1 MTLKNVTTIKPT
13 PKNFKDGANLL
24 FRGLIICERLC
35 VKHEQSGKLS
45 FSNRFI
51 VYVWTGENDAK
62 KLWVD
67 ANLFWRRRKK
77 VTFTNEYG
85 YVWTGPKCFTI
96 QLTVRAWSH
105 EPGKQC
111 AWTVCYPLSC
121 FSLGS
126 FAGPPGK
133 RDYLENDHQGTRY
146 HKVQGFQLTGLAGL
160 SYNRKVDFCCV

>member
-62 KLWVD
+62 KL
-67 ANLFWRRRKK
+67 FK
-77 VTFTNEYG
+77 TNSRPQTNTDTCG
-85 YVWTGPKCFTI
+85 
-96 QLTVRAWSH
+96 Q
-105 EPGKQC
+105 
-111 AWTVCYPLSC
+111 
-121 FSLGS
+121 
-126 FAGPPGK
+126 
-133 RDYLENDHQGTRY
+133 
-146 HKVQGFQLTGLAGL
+146 GL
-160 SYNRKVDFCCV
+160 SALQYN